1 MMEKKR
7 MAALLAAVLFG
18 MSAIPAGAVNLI
30 DTDAAATD
38 SAEHAELD
46 LYGVRATVTDRQD
59 GELTVSTE
67 TAGTVVVHIAEQ
79 TIIMDTQTG
88 LPAGAQDI
96 KKGDEVYLYCGE
108 MMALSEPPQVYAKAI
123 LVNLTDEHE
132 PASLLS
138 AEQVKRNADGSLTV
152 QASNGGLTLNI
163 ARNASVTPFGT
174 KNKAKLEDIRMGTRF
189 FAWYDTILES
199 YPAQASTE
207 KIVLLP
213 REDDTFAIVI
223 EGDIAIGEGRMTN
236 GVAMVP
242 LRLTAELC
250 GFTVKWNARD
260 RTVHLTNG
268 TVQTTVT
275 IGQDEYFRAT
285 ALPDADGMSRP
296 GALGAAPYIAQSR
309 TWVPAE
315 LFGLLGEQ
323 IEMRGDALNLSPLSR
338 ARMLSLRLSAN
349 DLLRMYYKYI
359 GVLGGPSS
367 VYRFEAVWHGRTVRT
382 VVKEPVQSVRL
393 ECVVHNPILTDGPT
407 WDCAAVSLRA
417 IDQNGN
423 LLPYCGEAVQ
433 LSVEGPV
440 KILGP
445 AIVPLRGGMAGTYL
459 ATTGEAGRAV
469 LHCRMEGALDVEAAL
484 TVRKRSGAENAN

>member
-7 MAALLAAVLFG
+7 VAALLAAVLFG

-30 DTDAAATD
+30 DTDTAATD

-152 QASNGGLTLNI
+152 QAGDGGLTLNI

-199 YPAQASTE
+199 YPAQAS
-207 KIVLLP
+207 
-213 REDDTFAIVI
+213 
-223 EGDIAIGEGRMTN
+223 
-236 GVAMVP
+236 
-242 LRLTAELC
+242 
-250 GFTVKWNARD
+250 
-260 RTVHLTNG
+260 H
-268 TVQTTVT
+268 
-275 IGQDEYFRAT
+275 GQ
-285 ALPDADGMSRP
+285 GC
-296 GALGAAPYIAQSR
+296 AAAFSR
-309 TWVPAE
+309 T
-315 LFGLLGEQ
+315 
-323 IEMRGDALNLSPLSR
+323 IRSPS
-338 ARMLSLRLSAN
+338 
-349 DLLRMYYKYI
+349 
-359 GVLGGPSS
+359 
-367 VYRFEAVWHGRTVRT
+367 
-382 VVKEPVQSVRL
+382 
-393 ECVVHNPILTDGPT
+393 
-407 WDCAAVSLRA
+407 SLRA
-417 IDQNGN
+417 I
-423 LLPYCGEAVQ
+423 LPSA
-433 LSVEGPV
+433 
-440 KILGP
+440 K
-445 AIVPLRGGMAGTYL
+445 
-459 ATTGEAGRAV
+459 
-469 LHCRMEGALDVEAAL
+469 AA
-484 TVRKRSGAENAN
+484 

>member
-46 LYGVRATVTDRQD
+46 LYGVRATITDRQD

-108 MMALSEPPQVYAKAI
+108 MMALSEPPQVYAKVI

-152 QASNGGLTLNI
+152 QASDGGLTLNI

-189 FAWYDTILES
+189 LHGMIRF
-199 YPAQASTE
+199 
-207 KIVLLP
+207 
-213 REDDTFAIVI
+213 
-223 EGDIAIGEGRMTN
+223 
-236 GVAMVP
+236 
-242 LRLTAELC
+242 
-250 GFTVKWNARD
+250 WNPIRH
-260 RTVHLTNG
+260 R
-268 TVQTTVT
+268 
-275 IGQDEYFRAT
+275 
-285 ALPDADGMSRP
+285 
-296 GALGAAPYIAQSR
+296 
-309 TWVPAE
+309 
-315 LFGLLGEQ
+315 
-323 IEMRGDALNLSPLSR
+323 R
-338 ARMLSLRLSAN
+338 ARTRLCCC
-349 DLLRMYYKYI
+349 LLRTI
-359 GVLGGPSS
+359 RSPS
-367 VYRFEAVWHGRTVRT
+367 
-382 VVKEPVQSVRL
+382 
-393 ECVVHNPILTDGPT
+393 
-407 WDCAAVSLRA
+407 SLRA
-417 IDQNGN
+417 IW
-423 LLPYCGEAVQ
+423 
-433 LSVEGPV
+433 S
-440 KILGP
+440 
-445 AIVPLRGGMAGTYL
+445 L
-459 ATTGEAGRAV
+459 AK
-469 LHCRMEGALDVEAAL
+469 AA
-484 TVRKRSGAENAN
+484 

>member
-88 LPAGAQDI
+88 LPAGTQDI

-132 PASLLS
+132 PANLMS

-152 QASNGGLTLNI
+152 QASDGGLTLNI

-199 YPAQASTE
+199 YPAQASTD
-207 KIVLLP
+207 KVVLLP
-213 REDDTFAIVI
+213 SEDDTFAIVI
-223 EGDIAIGEGRMTN
+223 EGDIVAGEGRMTN

-250 GFTVKWNARD
+250 GFTVKWNAKD

-315 LFGLLGEQ
+315 LFGLLG
-323 IEMRGDALNLSPLSR
+323 
-338 ARMLSLRLSAN
+338 
-349 DLLRMYYKYI
+349 
-359 GVLGGPSS
+359 
-367 VYRFEAVWHGRTVRT
+367 
-382 VVKEPVQSVRL
+382 
-393 ECVVHNPILTDGPT
+393 
-407 WDCAAVSLRA
+407 
-417 IDQNGN
+417 
-423 LLPYCGEAVQ
+423 
-433 LSVEGPV
+433 
-440 KILGP
+440 
-445 AIVPLRGGMAGTYL
+445 
-459 ATTGEAGRAV
+459 
-469 LHCRMEGALDVEAAL
+469 
-484 TVRKRSGAENAN
+484 

>member
-7 MAALLAAVLFG
+7 MAALFAAVLFG

-30 DTDAAATD
+30 DTDTAATD

-67 TAGTVVVHIAEQ
+67 TAGTVVVHLAEQ

-108 MMALSEPPQVYAKAI
+108 MMALSEPPQVYAKAV

-152 QASNGGLTLNI
+152 QASDGGLTLNI
-163 ARNASVTPFGT
+163 ARNASVTPFGM

-199 YPAQASTE
+199 YPAQAGTD
-207 KIVLLP
+207 KVVLLP
-213 REDDTFAIVI
+213 SEDDTFAIVI
-223 EGDIAIGEGRMTN
+223 EGDMVAGEGRMTN

-260 RTVHLTNG
+260 RAVHLTNG

-275 IGQDEYFRAT
+275 IGRDEYFRAT

-323 IEMRGDALNLSPLSR
+323 IEMRGDAL
-338 ARMLSLRLSAN
+338 
-349 DLLRMYYKYI
+349 Y
-359 GVLGGPSS
+359 LGG
-367 VYRFEAVWHGRTVRT
+367 V
-382 VVKEPVQSVRL
+382 
-393 ECVVHNPILTDGPT
+393 PT
-407 WDCAAVSLRA
+407 SFT
-417 IDQNGN
+417 
-423 LLPYCGEAVQ
+423 GEADETNAFDIVCKGKT
-433 LSVEGPV
+433 LDNGRMENGV
-440 KILGP
+440 
-445 AIVPLRGGMAGTYL
+445 AMVPLREV
-459 ATTGEAGRAV
+459 GEALGYTVTWDIENRQAKMNNGKV
-469 LHCRMEGALDVEAAL
+469 MTHINIGEDSYIRSVMNGDGTEAPVSFGAAPYFADGKTWVPAKLFELLGEQVEMKGNAL
-484 TVRKRSGAENAN
+484 YLGGTEN

>member
-1 MMEKKR
+1 
-7 MAALLAAVLFG
+7 
-18 MSAIPAGAVNLI
+18 
-30 DTDAAATD
+30 
-38 SAEHAELD
+38 
-46 LYGVRATVTDRQD
+46 
-59 GELTVSTE
+59 
-67 TAGTVVVHIAEQ
+67 
-79 TIIMDTQTG
+79 
-88 LPAGAQDI
+88 
-96 KKGDEVYLYCGE
+96 

-152 QASNGGLTLNI
+152 QASDGGLTLNI

-199 YPAQASTE
+199 YPAQASTD
-207 KIVLLP
+207 KVVLLP
-213 REDDTFAIVI
+213 SEDDTFAIVI
-223 EGDIAIGEGRMTN
+223 EGDMVAGEGRMTN

-260 RTVHLTNG
+260 RAVHLTNG

-275 IGQDEYFRAT
+275 IGRDEYFRAT

-323 IEMRGDALNLSPLSR
+323 IEMRGDARIS
-338 ARMLSLRLSAN
+338 AGCRMLSPEKPMRRMRLTSCARIRRSTKGAWKTAWLWCRSVRSAKPFGYTVTWDIEN
-349 DLLRMYYKYI
+349 RQAKMNNGKVMTHINIGEDSYIRSVMNGDGTEAPVSFGAAPYFADGKTWVPAKLFELLGEQVEMKGNALY
-359 GVLGGPSS
+359 LGG
-367 VYRFEAVWHGRTVRT
+367 T
-382 VVKEPVQSVRL
+382 
-393 ECVVHNPILTDGPT
+393 
-407 WDCAAVSLRA
+407 
-417 IDQNGN
+417 
-423 LLPYCGEAVQ
+423 
-433 LSVEGPV
+433 
-440 KILGP
+440 
-445 AIVPLRGGMAGTYL
+445 
-459 ATTGEAGRAV
+459 
-469 LHCRMEGALDVEAAL
+469 
-484 TVRKRSGAENAN
+484 EN

>member
-30 DTDAAATD
+30 DTDTAATD

-123 LVNLTDEHE
+123 LVNPTDEHE

-152 QASNGGLTLNI
+152 QASDGGLMLNI

-189 FAWYDTILES
+189 LHGMIRF
-199 YPAQASTE
+199 
-207 KIVLLP
+207 
-213 REDDTFAIVI
+213 
-223 EGDIAIGEGRMTN
+223 
-236 GVAMVP
+236 
-242 LRLTAELC
+242 
-250 GFTVKWNARD
+250 WNPIRH
-260 RTVHLTNG
+260 RHP
-268 TVQTTVT
+268 Q
-275 IGQDEYFRAT
+275 RK
-285 ALPDADGMSRP
+285 SCCC
-296 GALGAAPYIAQSR
+296 
-309 TWVPAE
+309 
-315 LFGLLGEQ
+315 
-323 IEMRGDALNLSPLSR
+323 R
-338 ARMLSLRLSAN
+338 ARMIRSPSL
-349 DLLRMYYKYI
+349 
-359 GVLGGPSS
+359 
-367 VYRFEAVWHGRTVRT
+367 
-382 VVKEPVQSVRL
+382 
-393 ECVVHNPILTDGPT
+393 
-407 WDCAAVSLRA
+407 LRA
-417 IDQNGN
+417 IS
-423 LLPYCGEAVQ
+423 PSA
-433 LSVEGPV
+433 
-440 KILGP
+440 K
-445 AIVPLRGGMAGTYL
+445 
-459 ATTGEAGRAV
+459 
-469 LHCRMEGALDVEAAL
+469 AA
-484 TVRKRSGAENAN
+484 